1 MTKDK
6 ELTKLQQVLL
16 DLIEND
22 AEFDSFDKLKIV
34 QDFIEDQDEDG
45 ITYYTNAAW
54 SSMNQAS
61 SSHSLESLCCF
72 IFYIVHT
79 VSLSGYKEEV

>member
-34 QDFIEDQDEDG
+34 QDFIEDQDDDG
-45 ITYYTNAAW
+45 ITYYTNAA
-54 SSMNQAS
+54 
-61 SSHSLESLCCF
+61 
-72 IFYIVHT
+72 
-79 VSLSGYKEEV
+79 